1 MVTMREAS
9 EADDRLV
16 RLMVEY
22 QAGRTEAFESLYA
35 ALAGALRRHFEAVAR
50 GEAAD
55 DLVQDT
61 FMEIHRS
68 RRTYLPPLPVRPWVF
83 GIARNVLRRHRRVAW
98 RRARR
103 DAVAVAEDVTSA
115 SAAAAAAPAIDA
127 GDVDDALR
135 RLPPARRHAW
145 ELHHVHGLSFE
156 EIARALRIPI
166 GAARLRSSRA
176 MGALRSALGIVKGE
190 GRE

>member
-1 MVTMREAS
+1 MVTMREAD
-9 EADDRLV
+9 EAEDHLV
-16 RLMVEY
+16 RLMVDY
-22 QAGRTEAFESLYA
+22 QAGRSEAFEGLYA
-35 ALAGALRRHFEAVAR
+35 ALAGALRRHFEVVTR
-50 GEAAD
+50 GGTAD

-103 DAVAVAEDVTSA
+103 DAFAVAGDPASA
-115 SAAAAAAPAIDA
+115 SAGAAAPPAIDA
-127 GDVDDALR
+127 RDVEDVLR

-145 ELHHVHGLSFE
+145 ELHHIQGLSFE
-156 EIARALRIPI
+156 EIARVLRIPI

-176 MGALRSALGIVKGE
+176 MGALRSALGIVKGD

>member
-1 MVTMREAS
+1 MREPT
-9 EADDRLV
+9 EGEDRLV

-22 QAGRTEAFESLYA
+22 QAGRTDAFEALYD

-50 GEAAD
+50 GGAAD

-83 GIARNVLRRHRRVAW
+83 GIARNVLRRHRRLAW

-103 DAVAVAEDVTSA
+103 DAIAIGEDAGSPPA
-115 SAAAAAAPAIDA
+115 SAAAPPAIDA
-127 GDVDDALR
+127 RDVDDALR

-156 EIARALRIPI
+156 EIARVLSIPI

-176 MGALRSALGIVKGE
+176 MGALRTALGIVRGE
-190 GRE
+190 RRD

>member
-1 MVTMREAS
+1 MVTMREAE
-9 EADDRLV
+9 EAEDRLV
-16 RLMVEY
+16 RLMVDY
-22 QAGRTEAFESLYA
+22 QAGRTEAFEGLYA
-35 ALAGALRRHFEAVAR
+35 ELACALRRHFEGVAP
-50 GEAAD
+50 GGTAD

-103 DAVAVAEDVTSA
+103 DAFAVAEDLA
-115 SAAAAAAPAIDA
+115 STPASVAAPRAIDA
-127 GDVDDALR
+127 RDVDDVLR

>member
-35 ALAGALRRHFEAVAR
+35 ALAEALRRHFEAVAR

-115 SAAAAAAPAIDA
+115 SAGAAAPPAIDA